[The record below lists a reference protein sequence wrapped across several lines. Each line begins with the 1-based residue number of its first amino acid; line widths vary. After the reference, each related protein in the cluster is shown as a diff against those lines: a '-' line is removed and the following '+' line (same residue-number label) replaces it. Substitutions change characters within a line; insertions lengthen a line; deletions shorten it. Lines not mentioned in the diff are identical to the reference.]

1 MKELNQV
8 RKLLLEALE
17 KANSVDLQYGVEW
30 SAGRQRG
37 LQDAVG
43 IVDRVLA
50 KAALLPL

>member
-8 RKLLLEALE
+8 RKLLLEAME
-17 KANSVDLQYGVEW
+17 KAQGVHRQYGEEW
-30 SAGRQRG
+30 SAGHKRG
-37 LQDAVG
+37 LQDAIE

>member
-1 MKELNQV
+1 MKELNHV

-17 KANSVDLQYGVEW
+17 NAQSVRRQYSEEW

-37 LQDAVG
+37 LQDAIE

>member
-8 RKLLLEALE
+8 RKLLLEAMQ
-17 KANSVDLQYGVEW
+17 KAQGVHRQYGEEW

-37 LQDAVG
+37 LQDAIE

-50 KAALLPL
+50 KAALPPL